1 MTLSEK
7 LIIFEE
13 LVGSE
18 FVPRYEDLRVTSC
31 GKEYQLTRISC
42 ECNGEIYITLRDPKS
57 RKEFDTSLK
66 VYNQATHRYSYDKE
80 LISSILRALGRK
92 RVKEAKEASGYPFK

>member
-1 MTLSEK
+1 MTLTEK
-7 LIIFEE
+7 LVV
-13 LVGSE
+13 LNE
-18 FVPRYEDLRVTSC
+18 FLGCQFTPPYEDLRVVDC

-42 ECNGEIYITLRDPKS
+42 ECNGEIYITLRNPKT

>member
-31 GKEYQLTRISC
+31 GKEYQLISIDS
-42 ECNGEIYITLRDPKS
+42 EDDGEIFITLRNPNSGKQHI
-57 RKEFDTSLK
+57 TSLK
-66 VYNQATHRYSYDKE
+66 VYNPATHRTSYNRE